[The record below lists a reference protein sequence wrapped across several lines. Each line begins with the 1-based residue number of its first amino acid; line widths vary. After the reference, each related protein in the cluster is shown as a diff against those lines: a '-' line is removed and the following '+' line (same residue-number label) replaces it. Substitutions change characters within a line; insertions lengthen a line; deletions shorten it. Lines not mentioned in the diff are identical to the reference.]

1 MSYNNDHYVFDKRV
15 MKKLFIKYGLFLLAM
30 LPIFILVNIL
40 LSKSVS
46 SSAFVFVDIAIGLIC
61 LLIMEI
67 VISKVN
73 KSREQK
79 LQNKKKKDNIVL
91 NEKDVVI
98 VENMEN
104 QANNNMKFLH
114 FCIFYRFLESNHLW

>member
-104 QANNNMKFLH
+104 QANNNIEGNK
-114 FCIFYRFLESNHLW
+114 